1 MNSKVFI
8 KIEETFND
16 FKALVPR
23 YLEVYNNEE
32 LLDMFLSR
40 NRNPIFDLSNYKMFK
55 SGLQSKGALM
65 ESDNKKKTQDHFIQ
79 RKKAMKHIFD
89 YLVANPSITLDEFT
103 TLLFAFVQT
112 VTITKEEHKRVTA
125 LAKKKKDKYNYE
137 LYAECGIKVKNI
149 KRLLVDEMM

>member
-89 YLVANPSITLDEFT
+89 YLVAIIIDNIIKNESYYIHIFKFYNFPDCFSI
-103 TLLFAFVQT
+103 
-112 VTITKEEHKRVTA
+112 
-125 LAKKKKDKYNYE
+125 
-137 LYAECGIKVKNI
+137 
-149 KRLLVDEMM
+149 